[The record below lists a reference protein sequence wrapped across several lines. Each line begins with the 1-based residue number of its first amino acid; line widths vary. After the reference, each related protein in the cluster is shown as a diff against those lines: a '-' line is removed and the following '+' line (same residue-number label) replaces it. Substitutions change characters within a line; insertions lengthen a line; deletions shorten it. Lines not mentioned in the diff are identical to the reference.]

1 MEIFFSPKDVMWNF
15 TGLGPVAHGG
25 LGPKSRL
32 IGSQRTPADRSIK
45 DVSSGTNQ
53 SRSPSPCDQ
62 VVFQSR
68 HGITGDANLPT
79 KDAVWLTR
87 LSSWCH
93 PHTP

>member
-1 MEIFFSPKDVMWNF
+1 MIFIFIFFLFPKGVMWIF

-32 IGSQRTPADRSIK
+32 TVPRNEPKA
-45 DVSSGTNQ
+45 SGNNQ
-53 SRSPSPCDQ
+53 TRSPSPCDQ